1 MNRSSGAYK
10 AFAAV
15 EYKVLGVA
23 FLVLLLL
30 AVWLTY
36 AIFNKSFTDY
46 AHVSLR
52 SGKAGLQLPD
62 NADVKI
68 RGVIVGEVRGAQVVE
83 DGVDLKLGLFPDK
96 MHLVPENVSALIL
109 PKTLFGEKYVALQV
123 PEQPAGPI
131 SAGDTI
137 PESEVA
143 LEVEQVLTD
152 VYPLLRT
159 VQPAEISY
167 TLNALATAL
176 EGRGDKIGRNLVI
189 LDDYLKRTNPQV
201 PLLVDDLRKL
211 GEVSEVYRSVVPEL
225 ANLLRNSV
233 TTGRTFVEKEQK
245 IEALFSD
252 VASFSSTSK
261 DFLEQNGDNIIRL
274 SKQGQQQL
282 PMFARYSS
290 EYPCLLNGIVDQLPM
305 QEQSFRG
312 YTLHINLEVLPRQ
325 PRGYDRRDDP
335 AYADRRGPMDT
346 QLCNTVMGNTRW
358 GQNNLPPDYAT
369 APKLKTGVDYPVG
382 KRVAP
387 GPAVD
392 MTSGYAGTAAE
403 RSVVNSI
410 AAPAMGVSADEV
422 PDVATLLFGPLAR
435 GTEVSVR

>member
-1 MNRSSGAYK
+1 MSAPRSLASALGHK
-10 AFAAV
+10 S
-15 EYKVLGVA
+15 LGVA
-23 FLVLLLL
+23 FLALVLFF
-30 AVWLTY
+30 VWGTY
-36 AIFNKSFTDY
+36 AIFTKKFVDY
-46 AHVSLR
+46 VPVSLET
-52 SGKAGLQLPD
+52 SKIGLQLPAL
-62 NADVKI
+62 ADVKI
-68 RGVIVGEVRGAQVVE
+68 RGVIVGDVREIRSSGDGATL
-83 DGVDLKLGLFPDK
+83 DLAIDPDK
-96 MHLVPENVSALIL
+96 ASIIPANATAMIL
-109 PKTLFGEKYVALQV
+109 PKTLFGEKYVSLQV
-123 PEQPAGPI
+123 PEQPSSDSIA
-131 SAGDTI
+131 AGDTI
-137 PESEVA
+137 TQAEVA

-201 PLLVDDLRKL
+201 PLLIDDLRKL

-245 IEALFSD
+245 IEALFAD

-335 AYADRRGPMDT
+335 AYADRRGPMNT

-369 APKLKTGVDYPVG
+369 APKLQTGVDYPVG

-387 GPAVD
+387 GPGVD
-392 MTSGYAGTAAE
+392 MTSGYAGTASE

-410 AAPAMGVSADEV
+410 AAPAMGVSVDEV